1 MIHVESDSL
10 ANCNKVAGQRSHE
23 EAVVGVG
30 NILDELDVG
39 EWGVQLVDQ
48 LDGVIKL
55 LNSKTVLVVLDGNG
69 TALAEH
75 TVAAEIIT
83 SKTELLRV
91 VIKVVLVAW
100 DLANSL
106 FCCTWVVRD
115 ALKCCSVVEDHAISA
130 IEVASAREGKLELG
144 ICRKV
149 ISDVVVKNGD
159 SCRNIKFEG
168 YGTSIWAE
176 CPVRV
181 LSWVK
186 VSGNGLTCC
195 IYVRRKGIGDDDG
208 AISTIVLVKPKAED
222 DVCSFIVGKRGRI
235 TWGVN
240 ATVQE
245 LIISLLTCNLLHEP
259 RLVVGDGVCLIRHV
273 SKLGAVCIVYTNNWL
288 ELEICWGNHV
298 SEAHNVR
305 ELQLNGGIDSVE
317 VQALNGPT
325 IRGNDGLLALDN
337 RLCSCCWSSKVIKI
351 GIRSN
356 VVGVVDIRRGLL
368 GVYLDLQVKT
378 VDWLMEAGCVN
389 LDTCRDVCIAL
400 NGCG

>member
-1 MIHVESDSL
+1 M
-10 ANCNKVAGQRSHE
+10 
-23 EAVVGVG
+23 
-30 NILDELDVG
+30 
-39 EWGVQLVDQ
+39 
-48 LDGVIKL
+48 
-55 LNSKTVLVVLDGNG
+55 
-69 TALAEH
+69 
-75 TVAAEIIT
+75 
-83 SKTELLRV
+83 
-91 VIKVVLVAW
+91 LVAW

-115 ALKCCSVVEDHAISA
+115 ALNCCSVVEDHAISA
-130 IEVASAREGKLELG
+130 VEVASAREGKLELG

-176 CPVRV
+176 RPVRV

-337 RLCSCCWSSKVIKI
+337 RLCSCCWSSKVIKV

-356 VVGVVDIRRGLL
+356 VVGIVDIRRGLL
-368 GVYLDLQVKT
+368 GVYLNLQVKT
-378 VDWLMEAGCVN
+378 VDWLMKASCVN